1 MAGRHAKVPQA
12 PSWGHHAR
20 RHRWGAGPGRG
31 AGLPCHLPAE
41 PGHGRGA
48 PRGAPRRGVVRPRCC
63 PCWAQRAHHA
73 RPSSPYT
80 VALSQGNGSGT
91 EPRCWYRERPGRARA
106 TPQSSRGRLGVF
118 FFIAAI
124 VGSAVLSALR
134 LCSLSSPPTTQSSDC
149 AAALAALAAQ
159 PLPLQKTRDP
169 KKTPL
174 PHPRRGG
181 EEARSHAVLAFK
193 PYFAAG
199 LQYLPGSYPDNWL
212 LLPAGRSLV
221 ATLCG
226 RLGVGHKASPE
237 RRGAFGVGMGESS
250 GVVARWWL
258 WVHAEAWGGSLQCPV

>member
-1 MAGRHAKVPQA
+1 MPVHLPPIPWHFPKGMAAG
-12 PSWGHHAR
+12 PSP
-20 RHRWGAGPGRG
+20 GAG
-31 AGLPCHLPAE
+31 AESGLAE
-41 PGHGRGA
+41 PV
-48 PRGAPRRGVVRPRCC
+48 PRR
-63 PCWAQRAHHA
+63 RAHGEGL
-73 RPSSPYT
+73 
-80 VALSQGNGSGT
+80 V
-91 EPRCWYRERPGRARA
+91 C
-106 TPQSSRGRLGVF
+106 F

-181 EEARSHAVLAFK
+181 EEARSHAVLAFQ

-199 LQYLPGSYPDNWL
+199 LQYLPGSYPDNWF

-258 WVHAEAWGGSLQCPV
+258 WVHAEAWGARCSALFEGGDAPLGRCGPYPEMPI

>member
-1 MAGRHAKVPQA
+1 MPRCLKPLHGDTMPAGIA
-12 PSWGHHAR
+12 G
-20 RHRWGAGPGRG
+20 GPGRAEERG
-31 AGLPCHLPAE
+31 CPATCRQSRARRFVGPAMAGE
-41 PGHGRGA
+41 PPGEPPGEGWWGRGA
-48 PRGAPRRGVVRPRCC
+48 
-63 PCWAQRAHHA
+63 AHAGPKGPAMPVHL
-73 RPSSPYT
+73 PPYT

-91 EPRCWYRERPGRARA
+91 EPWCWCRERPGRARA
-106 TPQSSRGRLGVF
+106 TPQSSRGRLGGFLF

-149 AAALAALAAQ
+149 AAALTALAAQ

-174 PHPRRGG
+174 LHPRRGG
-181 EEARSHAVLAFK
+181 EEARSHAVLAFQ

-199 LQYLPGSYPDNWL
+199 LQYLPGSHPDNWF

-226 RLGVGHKASPE
+226 RLGVGNRASPE
-237 RRGAFGVGMGESS
+237 CRGAFGVGMGESS
-250 GVVARWWL
+250 RVVARWWL
-258 WVHAEAWGGSLQCPV
+258 